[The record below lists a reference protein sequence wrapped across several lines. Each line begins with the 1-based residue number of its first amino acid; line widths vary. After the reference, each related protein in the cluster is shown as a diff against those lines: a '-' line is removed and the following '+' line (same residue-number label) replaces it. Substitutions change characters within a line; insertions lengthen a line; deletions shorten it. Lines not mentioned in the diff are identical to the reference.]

1 MTEQLILKNF
11 GFVGFGLI
19 GGSIAH
25 ALRELYPDSHIIA
38 YNYYK
43 TKPHKKLEAAKNDG
57 ILNEISTSLCDF
69 SNCDMI
75 FLCAPVLT
83 NISYLK
89 ELAPYIS
96 DHCIITDVGSVKGNI
111 HHAIE
116 KLGLNRH
123 FVGGHPMTGS
133 EKTGYAN
140 SDSSYLKNAYYI
152 LTPTDETPDEYT
164 LWLKNFIILA
174 GSHCEIMDYK
184 THDKITAAISHV
196 PHLISASLINTV
208 AKEDADGRY
217 QRLAAGGLKD
227 ITRISSSSPE
237 MWQNI
242 CLSNPDAIT
251 AFLEKYISTLTD
263 AKNAVSN
270 GDADKLMKI
279 FENAKKYRD
288 NLK

>member
-1 MTEQLILKNF
+1 MTGQLILKNF

-25 ALRELYPDSHIIA
+25 AIREIEPDSNIIA
-38 YNYYK
+38 YNYHK
-43 TKPHKKLEAAKNDG
+43 TRPHKKLEAAKKDG
-57 ILNEISTSLCDF
+57 ILNRISTSLSDF
-69 SNCDMI
+69 SQCDII

-89 ELAPYIS
+89 ELSPYIS
-96 DHCIITDVGSVKGNI
+96 DRCIITDVGSVKGNI
-111 HHAIE
+111 HHAID

-133 EKTGYAN
+133 EKTGYLN

-152 LTPTDETPDEYT
+152 LTPTSETPEEYT
-164 LWLKNFIILA
+164 LWLKNFIISA
-174 GSHCEIMDYK
+174 GSHCEIMDYE
-184 THDKITAAISHV
+184 THDKITAAISHC

-208 AKEDADGRY
+208 AKEDTDGRY
-217 QRLAAGGLKD
+217 GKLAAGGLKD

-251 AFLEKYISTLTD
+251 SFLDKYILTLTD
-263 AKNAVSN
+263 AKNAVST

-288 NLK
+288 NL